1 MPFLIIFK
9 SDKCKK
15 IVFIFIFLFFVI
27 HFLYCIGKAR
37 KGGNNYDS
45 NDIVDDDPES
55 LSKRKG
61 MPYVDY
67 NNECNVELII
77 YTFYVII

>member
-1 MPFLIIFK
+1 M
-9 SDKCKK
+9 
-15 IVFIFIFLFFVI
+15 
-27 HFLYCIGKAR
+27 
-37 KGGNNYDS
+37 
-45 NDIVDDDPES
+45 DDDPES

-77 YTFYVII
+77 YTFYVIYLIYIISSS